1 MQMKL
6 LKNLD
11 RFKMQEDREPEV
23 WKPIPDYE
31 GIYEISSWG
40 RVKGLERLVG
50 YRRKGFFKKV
60 PEKILTNHI
69 RGTYEFVNLYK
80 ENIRDPRN
88 VNVLVAMVFLEN
100 YDSEK
105 LVNHK
110 DKDKLNNYYKN
121 LECVS
126 PRENV
131 TFSIN
136 KKNTSSS
143 FVGVR
148 VRFFKE
154 KKAITS
160 DIYHNGKTKHLGTF
174 DTEEEAHQAYLNA
187 LKEYGLTNK
196 YADKVT

>member
-1 MQMKL
+1 
-6 LKNLD
+6 
-11 RFKMQEDREPEV
+11 MQEDKEPEV
-23 WKPIPDYE
+23 WKSIPDYE

-40 RVKGLERLVG
+40 KVKGLERLVG
-50 YRRKGFFKKV
+50 YRRKGFLKIV
-60 PEKILTNHI
+60 SEKILANHI

-80 ENIRDPRN
+80 ENKRDPKN

-100 YDSEK
+100 YDASK

-110 DKDKLNNYYKN
+110 DKNKLNNYYKN

-136 KKNTSSS
+136 KKLTSSK

-148 VRFFKE
+148 VRFFKR

-174 DTEEEAHQAYLNA
+174 TTEEEAHQAYINA
-187 LKEYGLTNK
+187 LKDYGLTNK
-196 YADKVT
+196 YANESQEKS